1 MAPASKSLTTTA
13 AASVTG
19 ASVTTT
25 NSSAGATGT
34 KVTVGFKAT
43 GPLTNGAEGS
53 CYYYYYYYSC
63 AGYVRLTAPTGT
75 TFISN
80 AFTLSDGSAS
90 QATNGEVNPEGLG
103 NNVVDVFIPSNVP
116 VAAGDKVQVTAEN
129 VTNPANESSSAN
141 VGIATSSDVTTV
153 EKGFEIT
160 AAAAVT
166 GLTVSAAPSTAGSKR
181 AVDEVSFKAGK
192 TLCRMTPNARTAR
205 GSFR

>member
-1 MAPASKSLTTTA
+1 MSTSSDVAPASKSLTTTA

-53 CYYYYYYYSC
+53 CYYYYYYSC

-80 AFTLSDGSAS
+80 AFTLSDG
-90 QATNGEVNPEGLG
+90 
-103 NNVVDVFIPSNVP
+103 
-116 VAAGDKVQVTAEN
+116 
-129 VTNPANESSSAN
+129 
-141 VGIATSSDVTTV
+141 
-153 EKGFEIT
+153 
-160 AAAAVT
+160 
-166 GLTVSAAPSTAGSKR
+166 
-181 AVDEVSFKAGK
+181 
-192 TLCRMTPNARTAR
+192 
-205 GSFR
+205 